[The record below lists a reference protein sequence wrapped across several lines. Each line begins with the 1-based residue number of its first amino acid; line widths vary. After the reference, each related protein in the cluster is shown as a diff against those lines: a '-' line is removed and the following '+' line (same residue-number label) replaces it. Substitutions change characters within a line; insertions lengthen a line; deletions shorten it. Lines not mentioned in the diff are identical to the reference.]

1 MEVPMTKQKLKFN
14 VLDLFGAIPIIVEA
28 IQGVVDEV
36 EAIKSSDSAGGAKVT
51 PEEGLAL
58 AKEIHE
64 RLFPLA
70 EYIVSKVK

>member
-1 MEVPMTKQKLKFN
+1 MPKQKIKFN
-14 VLDLFGAIPIIVEA
+14 VLDLFGAFPILVEA
-28 IQGVVDEV
+28 IEGVVDEV
-36 EAIKSSDSAGGAKVT
+36 EAIKSSDSAGGAKIT